1 MKLASEH
8 EVRLFDEI
16 IMAKKARGRTGLPSS
31 LSRLSTLR
39 GSGSTSSWGLTPSS
53 RSSTNGSSSGG
64 NGKIPPYLSDTSE
77 HIWRTASVPL
87 PKGNFPGEYHSI
99 VTRMPARL
107 DSSLMREPR
116 TIQGVPRVE
125 PRGPR
130 GVARK
135 QVPNVLGGTPL

>member
-1 MKLASEH
+1 
-8 EVRLFDEI
+8 
-16 IMAKKARGRTGLPSS
+16 MAKKARGRTGLPSS

-39 GSGSTSSWGLTPSS
+39 GNGGTNSWGLSPSG
-53 RSSTNGSSSGG
+53 RSGSSASSSGS

-107 DSSLMREPR
+107 DRSLMREPR

-125 PRGPR
+125 PRGPK

-135 QVPNVLGGTPL
+135 QVPNMLGGTPL